1 MESPPEINHVRL
13 KEIITMFE
21 YVEAFSQ
28 LIRDPFMNLAGAV
41 EQYPIVFAFLLGIVG
56 AMAPCQFSGNLS
68 AITLY
73 GSKSLRHD
81 VSWYQAI
88 WFMAGKIVAF
98 SMLGLIVVL
107 MGQEFQRQLPLFFE
121 PMRKVLGPLLLVIGA
136 YMLGV
141 FQMRGIERIFS
152 TWTAKLPNGRKSGPF
167 MLGFL
172 FSLGFCPT
180 MFLLFFGL
188 LIPISITTASGV
200 LLPPL
205 FALGTSIPFVF
216 VLFIIHFLD
225 IGKINMRKGR
235 RAGLIVQK
243 SAGVLMILLGI
254 FDMLTFW

>member
-1 MESPPEINHVRL
+1 
-13 KEIITMFE
+13 MFD

-41 EQYPIVFAFLLGIVG
+41 EHYPILFAFFLGIVG
-56 AMAPCQFSGNLS
+56 AMAPCQFSGNFS

-73 GSKSLRHD
+73 GSKSIRHD

-88 WFMAGKIVAF
+88 WFIIGKIAAF
-98 SMLGLIVVL
+98 SILGLIVVAL
-107 MGQEFQRQLPLFFE
+107 GQEFQRQLPLFFE
-121 PMRKVLGPLLLVIGA
+121 PMRKALGPLLLVIGA

-141 FQMRGIERIFS
+141 FHMKGFERVFTS
-152 TWTAKLPNGRKSGPF
+152 WTDRLPDGQKSGPF

-188 LIPISITTASGV
+188 LMPLSITASSGA

-205 FALGTSIPFVF
+205 FAIGTSIPFLF

-235 RAGLIVQK
+235 RAGLIVQRG
-243 SAGVLMILLGI
+243 AGVLMILLGI